1 MANAT
6 IWSHGKFPRLY
17 HMDSKTL
24 AVDYAITLPG
34 LKGKFSQIQATIYYN
49 LPWEWGLP
57 TTPKKVRVLLL

>member
-1 MANAT
+1 
-6 IWSHGKFPRLY
+6 
-17 HMDSKTL
+17 MDSKTL